1 MLSLSLS
8 LSRLFLFSVLKNDKS
23 TSGKSTGNLSR
34 VFDAHQP
41 QQQFLEKSQ
50 KLQKS
55 QFLLGNLPPPLP
67 LKLINFRK
75 TAISPI
81 FRNLW
86 RNRRFCWVPFYL
98 LQPLNSLILA
108 NSAIFPVL
116 RNFWRNRG
124 NRCFYWAPFYL
135 LYRPLPL
142 EFSNFSKNCD
152 FSNCS
157 QLLVKSQKL
166 QKSQFLLGTLL
177 PPLTLDLINFRKNC
191 DFSNFSQ
198 FLLLRGNFDVSR
210 SFGWG

>member
-23 TSGKSTGNLSR
+23 TSGKSTGNFSR

-152 FSNCS
+152 FSN
-157 QLLVKSQKL
+157 
-166 QKSQFLLGTLL
+166 
-177 PPLTLDLINFRKNC
+177 
-191 DFSNFSQ
+191 FSQ
-198 FLLLRGNFDVSR
+198 FLLLRANLDISR
-210 SFGWG
+210 SSRLNSYWKIFLLPEKIIN